1 MLYQPS
7 YPSPYLSD
15 IDANQTNEFSCYINA
30 DGGTSVTSYKYSISD
45 INGTNIYTS
54 SVIPVSGVYA
64 DEILTFEV
72 PTSVGLANG
81 LDYMWNITLYESNPD
96 IWIVYGTVQSGDNT
110 TTQVCLRASYLIEAG
125 MYLNVNN
132 QLKLID
138 SYDSSTG
145 IVTLASALT
154 SVPKVGSQYNVYSN
168 NVTSTNYYF
177 KARTTPTLTM
187 ATVPDIIDG
196 KSYTFT
202 ATYSQEENVGYK
214 YYEWTIYDEGGNVL
228 TTSGQINTGL
238 IKYTFDGFI
247 TGNGYGVSLTLVTQ
261 DDITI
266 NISPKWFKV
275 VYEQPQIDNPPVAT
289 TNCDNDSID
298 LVWSPLFINAGQAVS
313 TTGETPSYD
322 YVADTPYLGG
332 SSVRIASGTNLYWHI
347 GSELAP
353 IYTPYESTTFINWH
367 TSDANFTGTIYK
379 QEGEYVDFVAMS
391 ATTPATATTG
401 DKYYNTLTKLIYSA
415 IGTNMWSS
423 SGDEPREDVIYR
435 NTITSVNYAWIDGD
449 MVATSDSLPSYTITY
464 QDGKFYYDIV
474 NDGVDISSSVELF
487 KQSDWLLQPETREY
501 ALTYIWVDEAIWDD
515 DLFWTDESEVLDIS
529 QFWFKFT
536 LLPTELKSKALLIT
550 ATTWD
555 DLANYTWNGAS
566 AFTWNQL
573 VNNKV

>member
-7 YPSPYLSD
+7 YPSPYLSA

-30 DGGTSVTSYKYSISD
+30 DGGTSVTSYKYSVSD
-45 INGTNIYTS
+45 INGTNLYTS
-54 SVIPVSGVYA
+54 SVIPVSEIYA
-64 DEILTFEV
+64 NEILAFEV
-72 PTSVGLANG
+72 PSSVGLANG

-96 IWIVYGTVQSGDNT
+96 IWIVYGTVQSGNNT

-125 MYLNVNN
+125 MYLSVNN
-132 QLKLID
+132 QLQLID

-154 SVPKVGSQYNVYSN
+154 NIPKVGSQYNVYSN

-177 KARTTPTLTM
+177 KARTTPILTM
-187 ATVPDIIDG
+187 ATIPDTIDG
-196 KSYTFT
+196 KSYTFA

-228 TTSGQINTGL
+228 NTSGEINVGL
-238 IKYTFDGFI
+238 INYTFDGFI
-247 TGNGYGVSLTLVTQ
+247 TGNSYGIGLTLVTQ
-261 DDITI
+261 DDITMTI
-266 NISPKWFKV
+266 APKWFKV

-289 TNCDNDSID
+289 TNCGNDSID
-298 LVWSPLFINAGQAVS
+298 LAWSPLFINAGQAVS
-313 TTGETPSYD
+313 TSPTSDPSYS
-322 YVADTPYLGG
+322 YVLDTPYLGG
-332 SSVRIASGTNLYWHI
+332 SSVRIAQDTNLYWNI
-347 GSELAP
+347 GSKLAP

-367 TSDANFTGTIYK
+367 TGDANFSGVIYK
-379 QEGEYVDFVAMS
+379 QEGEYVDFIAMS
-391 ATTPATATTG
+391 ATAPTSASMG
-401 DKYYNTLTKLIYSA
+401 DKYYNTVTKLIYSA
-415 IGTNMWSS
+415 IGTNIWGSN
-423 SGDEPREDVIYR
+423 GDKPREDVIYR
-435 NTITSVNYAWIDGD
+435 NIITSVNYIWIGGD

-474 NDGVDISSSVELF
+474 NDNVSISSS
-487 KQSDWLLQPETREY
+487 
-501 ALTYIWVDEAIWDD
+501 IEAFGDD
-515 DLFWTDESEVLDIS
+515 DIKDIS

-536 LLPTELKSKALLIT
+536 LLPTELQLKSLLIT

-573 VNNKV
+573 INNKV